1 MRGFS
6 KHVPMMFGKP
16 GQTRPEKILHKDR
29 QHGPEEADSCE
40 GEGGIAGWQRS
51 LFV

>member
-1 MRGFS
+1 
-6 KHVPMMFGKP
+6 MMLGKP
-16 GQTRPEKILHKDR
+16 GQTRLGKISHKDR

-40 GEGGIAGWQRS
+40 EGGTAGWQRS